1 MQQQNINRSFRYFQH
16 SKLQPDNQGE
26 AAIQNVFG
34 GSAELTYAGVGKK
47 KGLFLITWL
56 SHTKPWQQATWKINQ
71 KTEDNRRVH
80 FFLRS
85 RISLLCSG

>member
-26 AAIQNVFG
+26 TAIQNVFG

-47 KGLFLITWL
+47 KGY
-56 SHTKPWQQATWKINQ
+56 
-71 KTEDNRRVH
+71 
-80 FFLRS
+80 
-85 RISLLCSG
+85 SLLLGYHTLNPGNRPPGR